1 MDYYNILNIKPNYN
15 KMYIFFII
23 TLVGLFIFTLNLKI
37 YDTFKLKGI
46 VNNNLILIN
55 LPIKYSDTIV
65 KGKFVKIDNKKYSYQ
80 IKNISTIKIDKSNLI
95 EYQTI
100 EIKVSKKIYQN
111 EIINLII
118 YFQKEK
124 LINKIIN
131 CLERS

>member
-95 EYQTI
+95 EYQTN